1 MILRSESR
9 GFPIFK
15 TVGTAFAK
23 SSFMQAMAA
32 LKIQTIAAP
41 VFCWSRKPKV
51 HSPLR
56 RKIEKLRR

>member
-23 SSFMQAMAA
+23 SFMQAMAA
-32 LKIQTIAAP
+32 LKIQTTAAP

>member
-1 MILRSESR
+1 VILRLESQ

-15 TVGTAFAK
+15 TVGTAFADLLASDGGAK
-23 SSFMQAMAA
+23 VE
-32 LKIQTIAAP
+32 TIAAP